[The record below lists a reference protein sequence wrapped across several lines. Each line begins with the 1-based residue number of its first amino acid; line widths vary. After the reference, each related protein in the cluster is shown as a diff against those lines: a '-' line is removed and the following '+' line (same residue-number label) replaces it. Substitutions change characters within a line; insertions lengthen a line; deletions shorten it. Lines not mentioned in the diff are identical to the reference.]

1 MTVADVALKIEH
13 PCRLPSRL
21 SHECDMYATIT
32 SSKGVSQVLWYGKE
46 DIYEV
51 IVLNHLGT
59 SLGDLIDQPKFDH
72 RMTFVYTT
80 QMVHLL
86 YKTNNHSKHTLAC
99 SSQQSSHFMIITTSI
114 MTLNLGIL

>member
-1 MTVADVALKIEH
+1 MMGGDVALKIGH

-21 SHECDMYATIT
+21 SHECNVYATIT
-32 SSKGVSQVLWYGKE
+32 GSKGVSQVLWYGKE
-46 DIYEV
+46 GTYEV

-59 SLGDLIDQPKFDH
+59 SLGNLINQPKFDH
-72 RMTFVYTT
+72 RMTFTYAT

-86 YKTNNHSKHTLAC
+86 YKTNDHTKHTLAC

-114 MTLNLGIL
+114 VTLNPGIS